1 MVNLNFKFHFFLSP
15 YSVPINFAH
24 HDVTDDST
32 ADSQTRVKMRGDNN
46 GKKNNVAPS
55 RPSSLIETGAG
66 TELKVF
72 EMGHL
77 GDHPG
82 RHISASTSRGS
93 SQADLLECSTSSDT
107 PKSPLPFM
115 ASQGMKSIQLF

>member
-1 MVNLNFKFHFFLSP
+1 MSHSDRK
-15 YSVPINFAH
+15 YSVPIYCS
-24 HDVTDDST
+24 DVTDSN
-32 ADSQTRVKMRGDNN
+32 ADRSGSVVRMRDN
-46 GKKNNVAPS
+46 KKNNVAPS

-107 PKSPLPFM
+107 PQSPFPGKIFLTRIDFLFLP
-115 ASQGMKSIQLF
+115 KYE

>member
-1 MVNLNFKFHFFLSP
+1 MPSVGQYLHYSKLLFLLP
-15 YSVPINFAH
+15 
-24 HDVTDDST
+24 
-32 ADSQTRVKMRGDNN
+32 
-46 GKKNNVAPS
+46 
-55 RPSSLIETGAG
+55 IETGAG

-115 ASQGMKSIQLF
+115 VSQGKKLNSCKIK